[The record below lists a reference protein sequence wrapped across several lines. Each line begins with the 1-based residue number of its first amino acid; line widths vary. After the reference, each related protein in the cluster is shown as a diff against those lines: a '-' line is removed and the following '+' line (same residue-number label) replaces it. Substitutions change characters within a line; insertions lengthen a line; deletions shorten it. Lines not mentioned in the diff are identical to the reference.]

1 MWSLWLLTLRC
12 LAAYKKVGSK
22 VSSHLDWGFVR
33 WFNWGLEETGHWKYL
48 QRSTMLMLMDS
59 VLNKMGSNH
68 RGGRKRPS
76 VPPSLKVHVEWKYLY
91 EWTECS
97 RKSALSLWKVSY
109 FKRDVKAQ
117 GVGVPAPTVAQWIKN
132 LTAAAW
138 VTGNL
143 RSIPN
148 PALWVKDLA
157 LPWLQRRLQ
166 VWP

>member
-1 MWSLWLLTLRC
+1 M
-12 LAAYKKVGSK
+12 
-22 VSSHLDWGFVR
+22 
-33 WFNWGLEETGHWKYL
+33 
-48 QRSTMLMLMDS
+48 
-59 VLNKMGSNH
+59 
-68 RGGRKRPS
+68 
-76 VPPSLKVHVEWKYLY
+76 
-91 EWTECS
+91 
-97 RKSALSLWKVSY
+97 
-109 FKRDVKAQ
+109 
-117 GVGVPAPTVAQWIKN
+117 GVPAPTVAQWIKN